1 MRTFFV
7 RGWPDGDAIR
17 AQRFDIMY
25 YGERT
30 WQEWAAMTSDDRNEF
45 IERLN
50 AAREKKTKET
60 NGFVQGIM
68 SVLSQL
74 TGKR

>member
-1 MRTFFV
+1 
-7 RGWPDGDAIR
+7 
-17 AQRFDIMY
+17 
-25 YGERT
+25 
-30 WQEWAAMTSDDRNEF
+30 MTSDDRNEF